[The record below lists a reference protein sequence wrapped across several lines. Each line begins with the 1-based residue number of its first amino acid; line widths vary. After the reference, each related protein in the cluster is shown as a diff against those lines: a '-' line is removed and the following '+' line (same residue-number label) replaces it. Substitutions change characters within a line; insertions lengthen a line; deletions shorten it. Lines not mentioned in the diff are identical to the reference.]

1 MRVLNLGREGNHN
14 LGNAVVS
21 STFVRMADS
30 VSTGHRGRRDRL
42 RAVVPDDVDV
52 LVVSDLVNVRYL
64 TGFTGSNAALLCGR
78 DPAADA
84 IATDGRYTT
93 QVGRQSPDLPA
104 IIERD
109 VVGATIARAV
119 RAGSRR
125 IAVEADH
132 LSLADYRRL
141 TARFDRDLDLCP
153 TSGLVEGLRAVKD
166 PGEVELIERA
176 CTAADRALAVI
187 IEKGMLAPGQ
197 TERGVARNLEWEM
210 YAHGADAI
218 AFETIVAAG
227 ANSAIPHH
235 RPTDAVL
242 ADGDLVK
249 LDFGAVVDGY
259 HSDMTRTYV
268 LGHAHDWQRE
278 IYHLVAAAQAAGRAA
293 LKPGAD
299 LREVDAAARRVIDAA
314 GHGSHYVHGL
324 GHGVGLQIHEA
335 PGIGSAA
342 TGTLPFGAAVTVEP
356 GVYLPGAGGVRIED
370 TLVVTDGDPLLL
382 TTTDKTFTVL

>member
-1 MRVLNLGREGNHN
+1 MRVLNSSREGNHT
-14 LGNAVVS
+14 LGTDVVS
-21 STFVRMADS
+21 STLKPMADS

-42 RAVVPDDVDV
+42 RAAVPEDLDAV
-52 LVVSDLVNVRYL
+52 LVSDLINVRYL
-64 TGFTGSNAALLCGR
+64 SGFTGSNAALLCTP
-78 DPAADA
+78 DSDADS

-93 QVGRQSPDLPA
+93 QVRQQSPDLPA

-109 VVGATIARAV
+109 VAGALLDCAARSGA
-119 RAGSRR
+119 RR
-125 IAVEADH
+125 VAVEADH
-132 LSLADYRRL
+132 LSVAGFRRL
-141 TARFDRDLDLCP
+141 TGRFDGDVELVP

-166 PGEVELIERA
+166 EGEVALLERA
-176 CTAADRALAVI
+176 CAAADRALATI
-187 IEKGMLAPGQ
+187 IENGVLAPGQ
-197 TERGVARNLEWEM
+197 TERAVARALEWEM
-210 YAHGADAI
+210 YAEGADAI

-227 ANSAIPHH
+227 AHSAIPHH

-242 ADGDLVK
+242 GHGDLVK

-268 LGHAHDWQRE
+268 LGHAQDWQRE
-278 IYHLVAAAQAAGRAA
+278 IYDLVAAAQAAGRAA

-299 LREVDAAARRVIDAA
+299 LREVDAVARTVIADA
-314 GHGSHYVHGL
+314 GYGDRYVHGL